1 MDLKKFNKPLVM
13 ENKFFIVTL
22 LLISLVTLM
31 GCLLFSIFS
40 IYQVIELFRKL
51 FKLS

>member
-1 MDLKKFNKPLVM
+1 MMQYKKPLVM
-13 ENKFFIVTL
+13 ENKFFIITL

-31 GCLLFSIFS
+31 GCLLFSFFS
-40 IYQVIELFRKL
+40 IYQVIEIFRKL

>member
-1 MDLKKFNKPLVM
+1 MMQYKKPLVM
-13 ENKFFIVTL
+13 ENKFFIITL

-40 IYQVIELFRKL
+40 IYQVIELFRKIIKPL
-51 FKLS
+51 